1 MMRTGRYTLAL
12 FLILSGLLLLLDNLG
27 LLRGTAWRTVI
38 RFWPVLLIF
47 LGLEFLLEERFQWI
61 LVYLLVFLVGFV
73 GVLVVRSVFAF

>member
-1 MMRTGRYTLAL
+1 MRTGRYTLAL

-27 LLRGTAWRTVI
+27 LLRSSAWHTVV

-61 LVYLLVFLVGFV
+61 LVYLLVFLVGFI
-73 GVLVVRSVFAF
+73 GVLVVRSVFSF

>member
-12 FLILSGLLLLLDNLG
+12 FLILSGFLLLLDNLG
-27 LLRGTAWRTVI
+27 LLQGQAWRTVV

-61 LVYLLVFLVGFV
+61 LVYLLVFLVGFL
-73 GVLVVRSVFAF
+73 GVLVFRSLGAF